1 MLYTVQIYS
10 TYITKL
16 LTNCLLI
23 VNILHILILKSLMLS
38 V

>member
-1 MLYTVQIYS
+1 MYS
-10 TYITKL
+10 TYTNKL

-23 VNILHILILKSLMLS
+23 VNILRILILKNLMLS